1 MVNTLTTLG
10 KKILVGISRNSP
22 VILTVMAVT
31 GVVSTT
37 IFAIGATP
45 KAMTILDDKLYS
57 DYVHERERT
66 AQLNNVTFTEW
77 LLIGTQKSV
86 CSWNDKISKFTPL
99 EIAELV
105 WKCYIP
111 TVISASITIGSMIG
125 VNSIHTRRNAA
136 IASLYSLTETALKE
150 YQGKVI
156 ETIGKNKELKIRDDI
171 SADHISS
178 NPVSPAQVILTGKG
192 DSLFYDTVSGRYFK
206 TDIEKLRRISHQ
218 INNDLVNEH
227 FISLNNFYNEL
238 GLTSIALGDDIG
250 WTLGGGA
257 LIIQFSA
264 HLTEDEVACIA
275 LNYDVR
281 PKYL

>member
-1 MVNTLTTLG
+1 MANTLTAIG
-10 KKILVGISRNSP
+10 KKILGGISRNSP
-22 VILTVMAVT
+22 VILTVMAAT

-45 KAMTILDDKLYS
+45 KAMTILEDKLY
-57 DYVHERERT
+57 DEYLYAKANDAKVKN
-66 AQLNNVTFTEW
+66 ATFNEW
-77 LLIGTQKSV
+77 LCGGTTKSAY
-86 CSWNDKISKFTPL
+86 SWNDIVSKFTPL
-99 EIAELV
+99 EIAGLV

-111 TVISASITIGSMIG
+111 TTISASITIGSMLG
-125 VNSIHTRRNAA
+125 ANSIHTRRNAA
-136 IASLYSLTETALKE
+136 LASLYSLTETALKE

-178 NPVSPAQVILTGKG
+178 NPVSSSQVILTGKG

-206 TDIEKLRRISHQ
+206 TDIEKLRRVSHQ

-238 GLTSIALGDDIG
+238 GLASITLGDDIG

-257 LIIQFSA
+257 LVIQFSA
-264 HLTEDEVACIA
+264 HLTEDDVACIA

-281 PKYL
+281 PRYL